1 MYDFDDITEWLPQVQ
16 AGSVGSMAR
25 LECRVATAG
34 KKNLITWDRGGRQV
48 SGQEPGIS
56 LTFIEVSIN
65 RMLRLISLI
74 SK

>member
-1 MYDFDDITEWLPQVQ
+1 
-16 AGSVGSMAR
+16 MAR

-34 KKNLITWDRGGRQV
+34 KKNLISWDRGGRQV

-65 RMLRLISLI
+65 RMLRLTSLI